1 MKTFRI
7 VFEKSGPLIFVSH
20 LDFSHFFTR
29 CIKRARLP
37 LKYSEG
43 FSPHPKIVFGLP
55 LSVGMTGKNEL
66 VDITLTDDALTSK
79 EVFDRVSGVM
89 PENVKILDVF
99 EPSVKLGKI
108 TSAEYEIF
116 FENFTNQ
123 AQNIISSLE
132 NPKPVTKMT
141 KSKTEKVID
150 LVPLIKSFSCS
161 ETDGGTLITLILCA
175 SGDNYL
181 NPELVL
187 QSISLSGIVLPEE
200 YSVTRT
206 KILFDQL

>member
-1 MKTFRI
+1 MKNFRI

-20 LDFSHFFTR
+20 LDFSHFFAR
-29 CIKRARLP
+29 CIKRARMP

-66 VDITLTDDALTSK
+66 VDITLTDDSLTSK
-79 EVFDRVSGVM
+79 QVFDTISSVM

-116 FENFTNQ
+116 FEDFSGKEKEILS
-123 AQNIISSLE
+123 ALD

-141 KSKTEKVID
+141 KSKTQKVID
-150 LVPLIKSFSCS
+150 LAPLIKSFSC
-161 ETDGGTLITLILCA
+161 EQKDGGTLITLILSA
-175 SGDNYL
+175 SGENYL

-187 QSISLSGIVLPEE
+187 QSILLSGVCLPDE
-200 YSVTRT
+200 YFITRT
-206 KILFDQL
+206 KILFD